1 MNVYA
6 RWFVAAPP
14 IAALLLSACSRHDAP
29 SHADAGASARPA
41 VSAPADHPA
50 ATAQPSAAP
59 PAATPGDNAPAGPA
73 VTPPANAPAAGPAG
87 TVTPLPTAPPD
98 TTSPAPASP
107 AATTP
112 AANPAPSDP
121 PPMQGPAPGP
131 GVPVSPAPPA
141 PAVPRTDV
149 PVVPPPA
156 TVAAMVCGD
165 GRDSLLDAYKTQG
178 IRTDLQCGDFT
189 RTRGTPRLGFA
200 SLVRLPAD
208 GWALL
213 RDPLLAASTA
223 GFGLDL
229 LIENYGTA
237 REINSSYRDPI
248 HNQQVGGAK
257 RSRHLFGDA
266 ADVRNVTRSQ
276 DEWDRMWTA
285 AEKAKADYIEP
296 LTGPCKLNCLHA
308 DWRNHDGGYGRP

>member
-121 PPMQGPAPGP
+121 PPMQG
-131 GVPVSPAPPA
+131 PA